1 MKTIFRQKKELEE
14 QLEKQDKIIKT
25 LRSSRTELLKENSDM
40 LRENYNLQLQVDTL
54 EARIENLTLE
64 LSRNPYNN
72 YEMIVRRTLEYIK
85 SFTPLEKDKIKE
97 LV

>member
-1 MKTIFRQKKELEE
+1 MKTIFKQKKELEE
-14 QLEKQDKIIKT
+14 KLEKQDKIIKT

-64 LSRNPYNN
+64 LSRNPCNN

-85 SFTPLEKDKIKE
+85 SLEW
-97 LV
+97 